1 MALTVRATQTETR
14 KGRVRAGAALH
25 PSRHILQGVHSPLL
39 ALPTYVPAGQ
49 VAQRASELPV
59 HDTVV
64 IILNLRLHWTQV

>member
-1 MALTVRATQTETR
+1 MALRVRATQTETR

-25 PSRHILQGVHSPLL
+25 PSRHILQGVHSLLL

-59 HDTVV
+59 HGTVV